1 MVVNFLFGVVETVS
15 CGGSYHEFTF
25 GAISAIQIRVSSH
38 YEFILSC
45 QHVFTICFK
54 KKYVFTMTSHI
65 EFSVDI
71 VVYSIWE
78 NTNVQSES
86 LCNVAYHFVYYIGF

>member
-1 MVVNFLFGVVETVS
+1 
-15 CGGSYHEFTF
+15 
-25 GAISAIQIRVSSH
+25 
-38 YEFILSC
+38 
-45 QHVFTICFK
+45 
-54 KKYVFTMTSHI
+54 MTSHI

-86 LCNVAYHFVYYIGF
+86 LCNVAYHFVYYIGFWLKPVDLYTSLPLNPIVQDKGRFLLAV

>member
-1 MVVNFLFGVVETVS
+1 MNLPSVQFLQFRFVCRVTMNLFLVVSMYLLFVS
-15 CGGSYHEFTF
+15 
-25 GAISAIQIRVSSH
+25 
-38 YEFILSC
+38 
-45 QHVFTICFK
+45 K